1 MQIQGEES
9 RLDIIAWMMDIIFFV
24 LCIYSLLGL
33 SLMCVSWSGLLVS
46 KFGHSYISCSFL
58 SYVKKHMEVLLI
70 HYSQSLFTYKHL
82 LKFDLLIITNLCIS
96 SSCKKH
102 SPKGNRVADRLSKMG
117 LSQGLSHLVPQERY
131 CMIFLHKKE
140 VNESG
145 ATQSIVREVRS
156 CVTEW
161 KKAV

>member
-46 KFGHSYISCSFL
+46 KFGHSYTPISCSCL
-58 SYVKKHMEVLLI
+58 SYVEKHMEVLLI
-70 HYSQSLFTYKHL
+70 HYSQSQFACKHL

-96 SSCKKH
+96 SFCKKQ

-117 LSQGLSHLVPQERY
+117 VSHLVPQERY

-145 ATQSIVREVRS
+145 ATQSVVREVRS
-156 CVTEW
+156 CVTEG